1 MLKLIKIELLKLW
14 TKKSFVGVLAVLTL
28 ANMFLLWYTEN
39 GKADAIPS
47 SAYTKLAADIQGM
60 SEKNKV
66 VFIDEKSKM
75 LAAVKAWEDIHLIEA
90 EQQNEYTTGLI
101 SQMKEEN
108 PDLEKYRAVF
118 ESGQYLTYTSSLQS
132 EMAFLTEIQNE
143 TSKISEYQGM
153 LDDIEKQAKKISRV
167 SIFSGDN
174 TNFSSRNIIQTRNDY
189 EGMQGADIKYCIT
202 KGFTAA
208 TNFLVT
214 DIIAILVMFLLST
227 LLIYDEKDKN
237 LFALIKSTARGR
249 GATVAAKMSALG
261 ISMLV
266 ITLLLFGANLLYTGL
281 VYDLPYMG
289 YALQSVPQFISS
301 TLKINIGE
309 YLVLFLASKF
319 FAYFTV
325 SLLIFLVALLSRHP
339 AITYVSAGAVLAV
352 SFIIYQ
358 IIPAVSTLNIFKY
371 VNLISFIRTNGLYQV
386 YLNLNLFGHP
396 INLIPFI
403 WTALTAVF
411 IVAGTVCF
419 FVFCKKKNMQAGKLP
434 FQALMQKVSLF
445 KYRPSSSIFRYESHK
460 LFIVSKVALL
470 LLVFIALQWYG
481 NRDAKFYTAYD
492 EVYYNSYMTRLA
504 GGLTSEKQS
513 FLEQEQKKYSDAEDS
528 LNAINRLVES
538 GEMTREQADTTSAPF
553 QKTLLGKPS
562 FTRIMERYRYIQ
574 ENPKADFV
582 YDTGYNRLFGITA
595 NNDSVSAFMLVLICI
610 ICFSALYPMEY
621 KTGVM
626 KLIGTTPLGKAH
638 TAKCKILVCVTA
650 LVPFFLAVYIPD
662 ILLVKGMMGSLTAPI
677 MSLPTF
683 SHFTPFMPI
692 WGYLLLLYLTRFIVC
707 VIILLTVLTVSR
719 FMKNSIIALLVSSFL
734 FAVPIILYFMNVQFI
749 YPFTMLPLLHT
760 NSLFT
765 GEYLFLLPFG
775 IILVV
780 SVVGGYVFT
789 KFPVRL

>member
-1 MLKLIKIELLKLW
+1 MMKLIKIELLKLW
-14 TKKSFVGVLAVLTL
+14 TKKSFIGVLAVLTL
-28 ANMFLLWYTEN
+28 ANVFLLWYTEN
-39 GKADAIPS
+39 SKADAIPS

-60 SEKNKV
+60 SEKDKAG
-66 VFIDEKSKM
+66 FIDEKSKM
-75 LAAVKAWEDIHLIEA
+75 LAAVEAWEEIHLIEA

-108 PDLEKYRAVF
+108 PDLEKYQAVF

-143 TSKISEYQGM
+143 MSKVSGYSGM
-153 LDDIEKQAKKISRV
+153 LDEIEKQATKISRV

-174 TNFSSRNIIQTRNDY
+174 NNFSSRNIIQTRNDY
-189 EGMQGADIKYCIT
+189 VGMQGADIKYCIT

-249 GATVAAKMSALG
+249 GATVAAKIGALG
-261 ISMLV
+261 VSMFMV
-266 ITLLLFGANLLYTGL
+266 TLMLFGANLLYTGI
-281 VYDLPYMG
+281 VYGLPNMG
-289 YALQSVPQFISS
+289 DTLQSVPQFVSS

-309 YLVLFLASKF
+309 YLALFLSSKF
-319 FAYFTV
+319 FACFTV

-371 VNLISFIRTNGLYQV
+371 VNLMSFIRTNGLYQV

-419 FVFCKKKNMQAGKLP
+419 FVFCKKRNMQAGKLP
-434 FQALMQKVSLF
+434 FQALIQKTRF
-445 KYRPSSSIFRYESHK
+445 KYRPSGSVFRVESYK

-481 NRDAKFYTAYD
+481 NRDAKFYSAYD
-492 EVYYNSYMTRLA
+492 EVYYKSYMTRLA
-504 GGLTSEKQS
+504 GGLTPEKQS

-538 GEMTREQADTTSAPF
+538 GEMTREQADTASAPF
-553 QKTLLGKPS
+553 QKTLFGKPG
-562 FTRIMERYRYIQ
+562 FTRIMERYHYIQ
-574 ENPKADFV
+574 ENPKAEFV

-621 KTGVM
+621 KTGAM

-650 LVPFFLAVYIPD
+650 LIPFFLAVYIPD
-662 ILLVKGMMGSLTAPI
+662 ILLVKGIMGSLTAPI

-692 WGYLLLLYLTRFIVC
+692 WAYLLLLYLTRFMVC
-707 VIILLTVLTVSR
+707 VIILLAVLAVSK
-719 FMKNSIIALLVSSFL
+719 FMKNSITALLVSSFL

-760 NSLFT
+760 NSLLT
-765 GEYLFLLPFG
+765 GGYPFLLPAG

-780 SVVGGYVFT
+780 GVVGGYVFT
-789 KFPVRL
+789 KLPVRL